1 MHNKMIHRF
10 ALVTLLLAGPH
21 FLQGQDAA
29 QGNIPAK
36 QQSESPKVA
45 AAYRL
50 DFFLIE
56 LEDGKKINTREYALN
71 LVPGY
76 LESNNLKIGTRV
88 PVEMK
93 QGEIQYLD
101 VGTNI
106 YGRMRPLGDG
116 LQLDA
121 HAEVSNFADS
131 AQQNRSSMPLLRQ
144 LWIGGSTLVVL
155 GKPMVIGAVD
165 DPNSKRQ
172 FQLEVT
178 VTKLR

>member
-1 MHNKMIHRF
+1 MHKQMMLSWVF
-10 ALVTLLLAGPH
+10 GPLLLVGPN
-21 FLQGQDAA
+21 FVQGQDAS
-29 QGNIPAK
+29 QGNAPAK
-36 QQSESPKVA
+36 QQTESPKAA

-50 DFFLIE
+50 DFSLIE

-93 QGEIQYLD
+93 QGEMQYLD

>member
-1 MHNKMIHRF
+1 
-10 ALVTLLLAGPH
+10 
-21 FLQGQDAA
+21 
-29 QGNIPAK
+29 
-36 QQSESPKVA
+36 
-45 AAYRL
+45 
-50 DFFLIE
+50 
-56 LEDGKKINTREYALN
+56 
-71 LVPGY
+71 
-76 LESNNLKIGTRV
+76 
-88 PVEMK
+88 MK
-93 QGEIQYLD
+93 QGEMQYLD

-121 HAEVSNFADS
+121 RAEVSNFADS

-178 VTKLR
+178 VTRLR